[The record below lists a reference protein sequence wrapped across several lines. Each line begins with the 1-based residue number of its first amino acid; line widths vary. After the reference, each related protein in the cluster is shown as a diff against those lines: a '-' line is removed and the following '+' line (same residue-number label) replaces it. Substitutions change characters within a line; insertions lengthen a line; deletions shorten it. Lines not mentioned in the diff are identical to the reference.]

1 MADRYDVKNLYS
13 SNNIST
19 YDSGHPKP
27 NLKSKP
33 KTKAD
38 DNILMN
44 DSIKKVMQKNRE
56 LKKELEKYKTENEKL
71 KRENKKLK
79 KKN

>member
-19 YDSGHPKP
+19 YDPGHPKP

-44 DSIKKVMQKNRE
+44 DSIKK
-56 LKKELEKYKTENEKL
+56 
-71 KRENKKLK
+71 
-79 KKN
+79 